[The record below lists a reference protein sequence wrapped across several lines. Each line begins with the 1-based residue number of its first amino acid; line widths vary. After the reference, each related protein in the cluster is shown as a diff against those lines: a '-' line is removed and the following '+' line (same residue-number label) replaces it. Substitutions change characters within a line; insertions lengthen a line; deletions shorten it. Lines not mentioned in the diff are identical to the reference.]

1 MINFD
6 LRFVKVVGGVVWFF
20 GTASSRRSNDAR
32 FYGDRVSVAGNVL
45 AGVPDVCYIRLL
57 AAVGER
63 AGTFSVWA

>member
-1 MINFD
+1 MVNFD

-20 GTASSRRSNDAR
+20 GTASSRRANNAC
-32 FYGDRVSVAGNVL
+32 FYGDGVSVAGSVL
-45 AGVPDVCYIRLL
+45 AGAPDVCDIRLL

>member
-20 GTASSRRSNDAR
+20 GAASSWRSDNAC
-32 FYGDRVSVAGNVL
+32 FYRDRVPVAGSVL
-45 AGVPDVCYIRLL
+45 AGVPDVCYIRL